1 MINLRIHGIKN
12 GGLKTS
18 RTVILNGMRTK
29 VEEDRKS
36 REGAVKMKLSERKKK
51 ILGIVVSDY
60 ISSAQP
66 VSSKQISEKYM
77 PDVSSATV
85 RSEMAQLEELGY
97 LSHIHTSSGRV
108 PSKEAYRL
116 YVDELMKKG
125 KLTAKELSFIKESFR
140 KQTNDL
146 ESIMKNTLKVISE
159 LTDYTSISYSSH
171 SKNDKI
177 VKVNI
182 FRFKPNVAL
191 LLIVTEKTLIR
202 DKFIKIP
209 KEMTDDEIARANNI
223 MNSMFEGKN
232 FDEVLAYSKSAKN
245 EFDEYKE
252 VFNGVIDALEEYVS
266 KHVGELLLEGEDKIM
281 NNPEYNDVEKV
292 KNFLSVV
299 GDKEK
304 VENLL
309 SSDKDGIEINV
320 KIGSDDGKTPDDC
333 SVVTA
338 SYSVNG
344 VNLGNYGV
352 IGPTRMDYKK
362 VVSVLECIGKI
373 LEETLEDKGD

>member
-1 MINLRIHGIKN
+1 MINLRINGIKN

-125 KLTAKELSFIKESFR
+125 KLTAKELNFIKESFK

-209 KEMTDDEIARANNI
+209 KEMTDDELARANNI

>member
-1 MINLRIHGIKN
+1 MINLRINGIKN

-209 KEMTDDEIARANNI
+209 KEMTDDELDRANNI

>member
-1 MINLRIHGIKN
+1 MINLRINGIKN
-12 GGLKTS
+12 GVLKTS

-209 KEMTDDEIARANNI
+209 KEMTDDELARANNI

>member
-1 MINLRIHGIKN
+1 MINLRINGIKN

-18 RTVILNGMRTK
+18 RTVILNWMRTK

-209 KEMTDDEIARANNI
+209 KEMTDDELARANNI

-344 VNLGNYGV
+344 VNLGSYGV

>member
-1 MINLRIHGIKN
+1 MINLRINGIKN

-125 KLTAKELSFIKESFR
+125 KLTAKELNFIKESFK

-209 KEMTDDEIARANNI
+209 KEMTDDELARANNI

-344 VNLGNYGV
+344 VNLGSYGV

>member
-1 MINLRIHGIKN
+1 MINLRINGIKN

-18 RTVILNGMRTK
+18 CTVILNWMRTK
-29 VEEDRKS
+29 VEKDRKS

-171 SKNDKI
+171 SKDDKI

-209 KEMTDDEIARANNI
+209 KEMTDDELARANNI

-281 NNPEYNDVEKV
+281 NNPEYNDIEKV

-344 VNLGNYGV
+344 VNLGSYGV

>member
-1 MINLRIHGIKN
+1 MINLRINGIKN
-12 GGLKTS
+12 GGVKTS

-209 KEMTDDEIARANNI
+209 KEMTDDELARANNI

>member
-1 MINLRIHGIKN
+1 MINLRINGIKN

-209 KEMTDDEIARANNI
+209 KEMTDDELARANNI

>member
-1 MINLRIHGIKN
+1 
-12 GGLKTS
+12 
-18 RTVILNGMRTK
+18 
-29 VEEDRKS
+29 
-36 REGAVKMKLSERKKK
+36 MKLSERKKK

-177 VKVNI
+177 VKVYI

-209 KEMTDDEIARANNI
+209 KEMTDDELARANNI

>member
-1 MINLRIHGIKN
+1 
-12 GGLKTS
+12 
-18 RTVILNGMRTK
+18 
-29 VEEDRKS
+29 
-36 REGAVKMKLSERKKK
+36 MKLSERKKK

-125 KLTAKELSFIKESFR
+125 KLTAKELNFIKESFR

-171 SKNDKI
+171 SKDDKI

-209 KEMTDDEIARANNI
+209 KEMTDDELARANNI

-266 KHVGELLLEGEDKIM
+266 KHVCELLLEGEDKIM

-344 VNLGNYGV
+344 VNLGSYGV

>member
-1 MINLRIHGIKN
+1 MINLRINGIKN

-18 RTVILNGMRTK
+18 CTVILNGMRTK
-29 VEEDRKS
+29 VEENRKS

-171 SKNDKI
+171 SKDDKI

-209 KEMTDDEIARANNI
+209 KEMTDDELARANNI

>member
-1 MINLRIHGIKN
+1 MINLRINGIKN

-125 KLTAKELSFIKESFR
+125 KLTAKELNFIKESFK

-171 SKNDKI
+171 SKDDKI

-209 KEMTDDEIARANNI
+209 KEMTDDELARANNI

-373 LEETLEDKGD
+373 LEETLENKGD

>member
-1 MINLRIHGIKN
+1 MINLRINGIKN

-209 KEMTDDEIARANNI
+209 KEMTDDELARANNI

-344 VNLGNYGV
+344 VNLGSYGV